1 MSDMADVITE
11 LMQEVGRVGI
21 SFIDLR
27 EGRCKFP
34 LGSIN
39 EPPTRFCGAPT
50 AIGEP
55 YCPACGRI
63 AYVPSSRR

>member
-1 MSDMADVITE
+1 MSDTANVIEPT
-11 LMQEVGRVGI
+11 QEVRRMGI
-21 SFIDLR
+21 PFIELR

-34 LGSIN
+34 LGPIG

-55 YCPACGRI
+55 YCPRCGRI